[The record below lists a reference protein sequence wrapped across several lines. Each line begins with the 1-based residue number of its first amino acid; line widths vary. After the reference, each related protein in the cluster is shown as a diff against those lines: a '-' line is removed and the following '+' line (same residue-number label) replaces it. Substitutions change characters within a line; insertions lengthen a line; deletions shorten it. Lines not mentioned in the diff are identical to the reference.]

1 MLGSE
6 EEDTSFL
13 QIAVMSKTKKKSE
26 RKRK

>member
-1 MLGSE
+1 MSVSE

-13 QIAVMSKTKKKSE
+13 QIAVMSKTKKKKE